1 MDKFPVF
8 KIRCSGIS
16 KIMGVKGL
24 GKTGQTY
31 LDEWMK
37 EQIYDRRKDFASK
50 YFDKGNACENAAI
63 GFAAAHYGW
72 GEVHKNDEWFE
83 DDFFQGTPD
92 IMIPGTSTVID
103 IKNSWDCFTFPLYD
117 EEIPTDGYVDQLKG
131 YMELTSFM
139 NAKLVYCLMDAPLD
153 LMKKEMSKLSWKEG
167 YRGEVPPEVYQ
178 KVKEDM
184 TYSNLPDELR
194 IREFTVMRDTKRI
207 EAIIDRVRLCRDYIE
222 STGFYSQ
229 SFLREV
235 SHG

>member
-1 MDKFPVF
+1 MNDFPEF

-37 EQIYDRRKDFASK
+37 EQIYNRRKDFASK
-50 YFDKGNACENAAI
+50 YFDKGNACENDAI
-63 GFAAAHYGW
+63 AFAAENLKW
-72 GEVHKNDEWFE
+72 GIVYKNEEWFE
-83 DDFFQGTPD
+83 DDIFQGTPD
-92 IMIPGTSTVID
+92 IMHERQQFIAD

-117 EEIPTDGYVDQLKG
+117 KEIPTDGYEDQLNG
-131 YMELTSFM
+131 YMQLTGYRNS
-139 NAKLVYCLMDAPLD
+139 KLVYCLMDAPLD

-184 TYSNLPDELR
+184 TYSDLPPILR
-194 IREFTVMRDTKRI
+194 LKVFDVSFNEKRI
-207 EAIIDRVRLCRDYIE
+207 QDIQDRVLVCREYIE

-229 SFLREV
+229 SFLRQV
-235 SHG
+235 S